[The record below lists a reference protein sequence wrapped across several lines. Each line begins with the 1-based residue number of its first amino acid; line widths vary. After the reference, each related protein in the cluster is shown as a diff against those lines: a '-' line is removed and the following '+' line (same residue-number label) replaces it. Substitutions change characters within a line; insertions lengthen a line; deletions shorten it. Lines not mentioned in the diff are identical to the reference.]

1 MNFSA
6 DIMSKIKA
14 RFKGLGHYMPGK
26 IVKNEDFLDWE
37 FYDVKGNK
45 IDKPNE
51 EIIQKFYEITNI
63 KERRYAEDEVLTSH
77 MATEAAKKAIED
89 AGIDPEDLDYVIVGS
104 NYGDIEKGSQFNDYV
119 PSMASRVKY
128 YLNLKNPDTVAYDIL
143 FGCPGWLEGVI
154 QADIQMKAGV
164 SKLALVIGADSL
176 SRVTDPYSRDSM
188 IFADGA
194 GAVVL
199 EMTTDENSGIL
210 SYRSQTFATPEA
222 ELLWNRSSINPA
234 HDQRM
239 KYIFMQGHKI
249 YEFALT
255 RVPAAMK
262 AAFDASGEDIRN
274 LKKVF
279 IHQANEKMDYAIVKR
294 FFRLYG
300 LPMPENVMPAN
311 IEFMGNS
318 SVATIPTLMDQVRK
332 GMIEGQELH
341 RGDLILLASVGA
353 GMNINAV
360 TMRF

>member
-1 MNFSA
+1 
-6 DIMSKIKA
+6 MSQNMHRAKII
-14 RFKGLGHYMPGK
+14 GTGHYMPGRR
-26 IVKNEDFLDWE
+26 VPNEEFLSWE
-37 FYDVKGNK
+37 FYGPDGQKL
-45 IDKPNE
+45 DKPNE

-63 KERRYAEDEVLTSH
+63 RERRFAEDHVLTSD
-77 MATEAAKKAIED
+77 MAAEAARMALEES
-89 AGIDPEDLDYVIVGS
+89 GLDPEQLDYIIVAS
-104 NYGDIEKGSQFNDYV
+104 NYGDIEPGSQFNDLV
-119 PSMASRVKY
+119 PSLASRVKY
-128 YLNLKNPDTVAYDIL
+128 KLGIKNPEAVGFDLL

-154 QADIQMKAGV
+154 QAHIQMKAGV
-164 SKLALVIGADSL
+164 SRYALVIGAETL
-176 SRVTDPYSRDSM
+176 SRVRDPYSRDSM

-199 EMTTDENSGIL
+199 ELTDHPRQGIL
-210 SYRSQTFATPEA
+210 SHVSHTYATPEA
-222 ELLWNRSSINPA
+222 ELLWNQPSINKA
-234 HDQRM
+234 HDQKN
-239 KYIFMQGHKI
+239 KYIYMQGHKI

-255 RVPAAMK
+255 KVPTAMR
-262 AAFDASGEDIRN
+262 ACFDASGEDIRD

-279 IHQANEKMDYAIVKR
+279 IHQANEKMDWAIVKR

-300 LPMPENVMPAN
+300 INASKDIMPAN

-332 GMIEGQELH
+332 GKIAGQELR